1 MYLTCAK
8 SIKTGEASQFKYL
21 KRLGLHA
28 ILHTVLTLTNVRIM
42 DPFFPK
48 KKQRP
53 SRLKCLRFKK
63 KKQKKLGTGKAEIHI
78 HLLHSAAPCHPTK
91 GKLDVG

>member
-1 MYLTCAK
+1 
-8 SIKTGEASQFKYL
+8 
-21 KRLGLHA
+21 
-28 ILHTVLTLTNVRIM
+28 M

-53 SRLKCLRFKK
+53 SKLKCLRFKK
-63 KKQKKLGTGKAEIHI
+63 KKKKLGTGKAETQI
-78 HLLHSAAPCHPTK
+78 HLLHSAAPYRPTK